1 MAVRNM
7 QSEADDAIDG
17 DDPDCI
23 TGDAEVGYGS
33 TQCTDGVDNDGD
45 GAMDCADPDC
55 ADLCGASEGQDC
67 TLAGFGSMTTASC
80 PAPSKG
86 RLVPRTCPVD
96 CATALATWRA
106 CAGSAAVIG
115 QADAALD
122 GQLTPFVGLCAAAAI
137 GGH

>member
-1 MAVRNM
+1 MPA
-7 QSEADDAIDG
+7 SAPA
-17 DDPDCI
+17 
-23 TGDAEVGYGS
+23 S
-33 TQCTDGVDNDGD
+33 S
-45 GAMDCADPDC
+45 CARLPRRALIFIEKLLQTYMEQQDKS
-55 ADLCGASEGQDC
+55 LKDC

-96 CATALATWRA
+96 CAAALATWRA

-122 GQLTPFVGLCAAAAI
+122 GQLTPFVGI
-137 GGH
+137 W